1 MVKGLDYALLHKVRS
16 ELHKPDDGDDYD
28 QKSRYPTLY
37 LLLTHVSICMLA
49 YLPTD
54 QYAISLLYLILF
66 MLFLTADR
74 ISKEEHP
81 VSFRTANAKVAL
93 LPKNLVD
100 FLSTSYSAPCLC

>member
-1 MVKGLDYALLHKVRS
+1 
-16 ELHKPDDGDDYD
+16 
-28 QKSRYPTLY
+28 
-37 LLLTHVSICMLA
+37 MLA

-100 FLSTSYSAPCLC
+100 FFVNFIFRTMFVLIIITFINVSGNLSVHSQAPNYH